1 MSDLFDDPG
10 PVQGVSRRTRTV
22 IWVVIIAIAAL
33 FALTGFAGLWTDH
46 LWFDALGYGSVFTKI
61 VWVKIGLFLG
71 FGLVMAVALAA
82 AMWAAFRTRPFLH
95 PAMLQSGTE
104 RYREA
109 INPIRTYLW
118 LGISLVGGAFAGAS
132 AAGNWRTFELWLH
145 GGSFGQKDPYFHKDL
160 GFYVFDLPW
169 LHMVVSFVMAAA
181 VIAVVA
187 NLLVHYLYGGIR
199 LQSPGDRLS
208 GPAQVQI
215 SVLLAIFVL
224 AKAADYWLD
233 RYDLTTSDSPLFTGI
248 GFTDD
253 HAVLPAKST
262 LTGIALI
269 CAVLFLVNV
278 WRRTW
283 LLPGV
288 GVALMAVSAI
298 LLGLIWPAIVQG
310 VQVNPSKQDKEN
322 SYQATNIAQT
332 RQAFAIDD
340 QHVTVSNYD
349 QDAKAQETTAT
360 ALDNQT
366 RSAPLVDPK
375 LVHDLFQE
383 QQQGRSYYGVAS
395 NLDVDRYDIAGKD
408 RALVLGVRELTQ
420 SGLSTKDQ
428 NWTNLHTVY
437 THGSG
442 VIAAYANQRNKADT
456 AESSDIQFA
465 EGIEPAQN
473 DLVTAGP
480 GEFEQRVYF
489 GEDSPT
495 YSIVGREK
503 GAAPVEVDLG
513 TASKSGTT
521 VTDPSKGAKTAEDT
535 TSTYDGKGG
544 VKIGSTW
551 RQLLYAIKFNSANIL
566 LSSRVNANS
575 QVLYDRTPKER
586 VAKVAPWLT
595 LDDDA
600 YPVVAD
606 GRITWVLDGYT
617 TTSRYPGAEKES
629 YKTMTADSQKT
640 DTGLRTVPTD
650 EINYMRNAVKATVD
664 AYDGT
669 VTLYAWDE
677 SDPILK
683 AWSKVFPGTVKAKSQ
698 IPTWLTPHL
707 RYPEDLFKVQRYQLA
722 KYHVTS
728 ASDFLNGSDWWEV
741 PTDPNLGATSTA
753 LQPAYRMF
761 LDQKDATTGTQA
773 QTWSLSTTFT
783 PYRRNNLSAVM
794 TVNSDAT
801 SAGYGKIQVL
811 ERPDQQ
817 TQGPSQVASDMK
829 NNAAIRQALLPYT
842 SSQGLLNYGSL
853 LTIPTSSHGLVYL
866 MPVYARQATTS
877 PYPVLAYVL
886 ASYDNKVGYGR
897 TLAEAL
903 SSALVSKDTGSGT
916 GSGTGS
922 STPSASPSASPSGG
936 ASPSTTPSTPAG
948 NATAKQLLDQAQ
960 TLFTDADAAGRLG
973 DYAKREALLKQA
985 EEKVQAALSKLQ

>member
-1 MSDLFDDPG
+1 VSDLFDDPA
-10 PVQGVSRRTRTV
+10 PAQGVSRRARIV
-22 IWVVIIAIAAL
+22 IWTVVLGIVAL
-33 FALTGFAGLWTDH
+33 FVVKGFATLWTDK
-46 LWFDALGYGSVFTKI
+46 LWFSAIGYDSVFTK
-61 VWVKIGLFLG
+61 VFWVKVGLFAV
-71 FGLVMAVALAA
+71 FGALMAA
-82 AMWAAFRTRPFLH
+82 AVGLAMWVAFRYRPFLH

-118 LGISLVGGAFAGAS
+118 IGISLVIGAFAGAS
-132 AAGNWRTFELWLH
+132 AAGNWRTFELWLN
-145 GGSFGQKDPYFHKDL
+145 GGSFGEKDPYFHKDV

-169 LHMVVSFVMAAA
+169 LHMIVSFVMVASI
-181 VIAVVA
+181 IAVVA

-199 LQSPGDRLS
+199 LQTPGDRLS
-208 GPAQVQI
+208 GPAQVQL
-215 SVLLAIFVL
+215 SVLLAVFVL

-233 RYDLTTSDSPLFTGI
+233 RYDLTTSGSPLFTGI

-288 GVALMAVSAI
+288 GVALMAVSAV
-298 LLGLIWPAIVQG
+298 LLGLIWPAIVQT

-322 SYQATNIAQT
+322 SYQATNITQT
-332 RQAFAIDD
+332 RQAYAIDD

-349 QDAKAQETTAT
+349 PDAKAAAAT
-360 ALDNQT
+360 AAALDSQT
-366 RSAPLVDPK
+366 SSAPLVDPK

-420 SGLSTKDQ
+420 SGLSAKDQ

-456 AESSDIQFA
+456 TESSDIQFA
-465 EGIEPAQN
+465 EGIEPTQN

-503 GAAPVEVDLG
+503 GASPVEVDLG
-513 TASKSGTT
+513 SASKSGTT
-521 VTDPSKGAKTAEDT
+521 VSDPSKGSKAAEDT
-535 TSTYDGKGG
+535 TSTYDGNGG
-544 VKIGSTW
+544 VKLGSTW
-551 RQLLYAIKFNSANIL
+551 RQLLYAIKFSSANIL

-600 YPVVAD
+600 YPVVAN
-606 GRITWVLDGYT
+606 GRITWVIDGYT
-617 TTSRYPGAEKES
+617 TTSRYPGSEKDS
-629 YKTMTADSQKT
+629 YQTMTADSQKT
-640 DTGLRTVPTD
+640 ETGLRTVPTD

-677 SDPILK
+677 SDPMLK
-683 AWSKVFPGTVKAKSQ
+683 AWSKVFPGTVKAKSE
-698 IPTWLTPHL
+698 IPDWLTPHL

-741 PTDPNLGATSTA
+741 PTDPNLGANSTA

-761 LDQKDATTGTQA
+761 LDQQGTTAGKQA

-783 PYRRNNLSAVM
+783 PYRRNSLSAVM

-801 SAGYGKIQVL
+801 SADYGKIRVL

-817 TQGPSQVASDMK
+817 TQGPSQVASAMK
-829 NNAAIRQALLPYT
+829 NDAAIRQALLPYSGT
-842 SSQGLLNYGSL
+842 QGLLNYGSL
-853 LTIPTSSHGLVYL
+853 LTIPTASQGLVYL
-866 MPVYARQATTS
+866 MPVYARQASTS
-877 PYPVLAYVL
+877 PYPELTYVL
-886 ASYDNKVGYGR
+886 ASYLGKVGYGK

-903 SSALVSKDTGSGT
+903 TSALSSKDTDSGSG
-916 GSGTGS
+916 GSTAS
-922 STPSASPSASPSGG
+922 PSPTPSASPSSSPS
-936 ASPSTTPSTPAG
+936 SPAVSGS
-948 NATAKQLLDQAQ
+948 AKQLLDEAQ
-960 TLFTDADAAGRLG
+960 QLFTDADNAGRLG

-985 EEKVQAALSKLQ
+985 EAKVSEAISKLK